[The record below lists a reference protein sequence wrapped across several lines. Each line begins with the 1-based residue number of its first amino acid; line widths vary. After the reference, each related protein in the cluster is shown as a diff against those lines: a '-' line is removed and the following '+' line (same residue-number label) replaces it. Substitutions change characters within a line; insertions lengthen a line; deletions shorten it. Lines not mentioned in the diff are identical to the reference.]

1 MKHTFYAKSTGVE
14 TTVREG
20 KIWLRFFTFGDG
32 ETKQVK
38 FAMDPEEAFKA
49 HLGIIAVVKSGNK
62 FNLVHKFNDKQ
73 SNLTI
78 EKWEKNDKSGFG
90 IVIKK
95 DDTKIN
101 VPLDQANILFLAELL
116 KAMSIESTKFEQKR
130 EQTQTETQAQTE
142 IQTEEVAVET
152 KVVEPDTDESGAT
165 ETGNGNS
172 GKLQKVVVEAV
183 RVDGKAIKVGGQWYE
198 ITDKTKVEGKVKKG
212 DVINLYYYKGEK
224 KNFANAIYVTE
235 YIPE

>member
-1 MKHTFYAKSTGVE
+1 MKHTFYAKNTGVE
-14 TTVREG
+14 ITVREG
-20 KIWLRFFTFGDG
+20 KIWLRFFTFGDS

-38 FAMDPEEAFKA
+38 FTMDPEEAFKT
-49 HLGIIAVVKSGNK
+49 HLGILSVVKSGSK
-62 FNLVHKFNDKQ
+62 FSLIHKFNDKQ
-73 SNLTI
+73 SSLII

-101 VPLDQANILFLAELL
+101 VPLDQANILFLAELF
-116 KAMSIESTKFEQKR
+116 KAMSIESTKFEQRK
-130 EQTQTETQAQTE
+130 EQAETQAQTE
-142 IQTEEVAVET
+142 TQTEITET
-152 KVVEPDTDESGAT
+152 KIVEPDPDESK
-165 ETGNGNS
+165 TGEAGDGTS

-183 RVDGKAIKVGGQWYE
+183 RVDGKAIKVNGKWYE
-198 ITDKTKVEGKVKKG
+198 ITSKTKIEGEIGKNKV
-212 DVINLYYYKGEK
+212 VNLYFYKGEK

>member
-1 MKHTFYAKSTGVE
+1 MKHTFYAKNTGVE

-32 ETKQVK
+32 ESKQVK

-49 HLGIIAVVKSGNK
+49 HLGILSVVKSGSK
-62 FNLVHKFNDKQ
+62 FSLIHKFNDKQ
-73 SNLTI
+73 STLTI
-78 EKWEKNDKSGFG
+78 EKWEKNNKNGFG

-101 VPLDQANILFLAELL
+101 VPLDQVNVLFLAELL
-116 KAMSIESTKFEQKR
+116 KAMSVESTKFEQRK
-130 EQTQTETQAQTE
+130 EQTETQAQTE
-142 IQTEEVAVET
+142 VTTET
-152 KVVEPDTDESGAT
+152 KIVEPDPDEA
-165 ETGNGNS
+165 ETGEAGDGTS

-183 RVDGKAIKVGGQWYE
+183 RVDGKAIKVNGKWYE
-198 ITDKTKVEGKVKKG
+198 ITSKTKIEGEIGKNKV
-212 DVINLYYYKGEK
+212 VNLYFYKGEK

>member
-1 MKHTFYAKSTGVE
+1 MKHTFYAKNTGVE

-20 KIWLRFFTFGDG
+20 KIWLRFFTFGDS

-38 FAMDPEEAFKA
+38 FAMDPEEVFKA
-49 HLGIIAVVKSGNK
+49 HLGILSVVKSGSK
-62 FNLVHKFNDKQ
+62 FSLIHKFNDKQ
-73 SNLTI
+73 STLTI

-101 VPLDQANILFLAELL
+101 VPLDQANILFLAELF
-116 KAMSIESTKFEQKR
+116 KAMSIESTKFEQRK
-130 EQTQTETQAQTE
+130 EQAETQAQTE
-142 IQTEEVAVET
+142 TQTEITET
-152 KVVEPDTDESGAT
+152 KIVEPDPDESK
-165 ETGNGNS
+165 TGEAGDGTS

-183 RVDGKAIKVGGQWYE
+183 RVDGKAIKVNGKWYE
-198 ITDKTKVEGKVKKG
+198 ITSKTKIEGEIGKNKV
-212 DVINLYYYKGEK
+212 VNLYFYKGEK

>member
-1 MKHTFYAKSTGVE
+1 MKHTFYAKNTGVE
-14 TTVREG
+14 ITVREG
-20 KIWLRFFTFGDG
+20 KIWLRFFTFGDS

-38 FAMDPEEAFKA
+38 FTMDPEEAFKT
-49 HLGIIAVVKSGNK
+49 HLGIISVVKSGGK

-78 EKWEKNDKSGFG
+78 EKWEKNNKSGFG

-95 DDTKIN
+95 DDIKIN
-101 VPLDQANILFLAELL
+101 VPLDQANVLFLAELF
-116 KAMSIESTKFEQKR
+116 KAMSIESTKFEQRK

-142 IQTEEVAVET
+142 TQTEITET
-152 KVVEPDTDESGAT
+152 KIVEPDPDES
-165 ETGNGNS
+165 ETGEAGDGTS

-183 RVDGKAIKVGGQWYE
+183 RVDGKAIKVNGKWYE
-198 ITDKTKVEGKVKKG
+198 ITSKTKIEGEIGKNKV
-212 DVINLYYYKGEK
+212 VNLYFYKGER

>member
-1 MKHTFYAKSTGVE
+1 MKHTFYAKNTGVE

-20 KIWLRFFTFGDG
+20 KIWLRFFTFGDS

-38 FAMDPEEAFKA
+38 FTMDPEEAFKT
-49 HLGIIAVVKSGNK
+49 HLGILSVVKSGSK
-62 FNLVHKFNDKQ
+62 FSLIHKFNDKQ
-73 SNLTI
+73 STLTI
-78 EKWEKNDKSGFG
+78 EKWEKNNKNGFG

-101 VPLDQANILFLAELL
+101 VPLDQVNVLFLAELL
-116 KAMSIESTKFEQKR
+116 KAMSVESTKFEQRK
-130 EQTQTETQAQTE
+130 EQTETQAQTE
-142 IQTEEVAVET
+142 VTTET
-152 KVVEPDTDESGAT
+152 KIVEPDPDEA
-165 ETGNGNS
+165 ETGEAGDGTS

-183 RVDGKAIKVGGQWYE
+183 RVDGKAIKVNGKWYE
-198 ITDKTKVEGKVKKG
+198 ITSKTKIEGEIGKNKV
-212 DVINLYYYKGEK
+212 VNLYFYKGEK

>member
-1 MKHTFYAKSTGVE
+1 MKHTFYAKNTGVE

-20 KIWLRFFTFGDG
+20 KIWLRFFTFGDS

-38 FAMDPEEAFKA
+38 FTMDPEEAFKA
-49 HLGIIAVVKSGNK
+49 HLGIISVVKSGGK

-101 VPLDQANILFLAELL
+101 VPLDQANVLFLAELL
-116 KAMSIESTKFEQKR
+116 KAMAIEATKFEQRK
-130 EQTQTETQAQTE
+130 EQTETQAQTE
-142 IQTEEVAVET
+142 VTAET
-152 KVVEPDTDESGAT
+152 KIVEPDPDEA

-183 RVDGKAIKVGGQWYE
+183 RVDGKAIKVNGQWYE
-198 ITDKTKVEGKVKKG
+198 ITDRTKIEGEISKNKV
-212 DVINLYYYKGEK
+212 VNLYYYKGEK

-235 YIPE
+235 IPE

>member
-38 FAMDPEEAFKA
+38 FAMDPEESFKT
-49 HLGIIAVVKSGNK
+49 HLGILSVVKSGSK
-62 FNLVHKFNDKQ
+62 FSLIHKFNDKQ

-101 VPLDQANILFLAELL
+101 VPLDQANALFLSELL
-116 KAMSIESTKFEQKR
+116 KAMAIEATKFEQRK
-130 EQTQTETQAQTE
+130 EQTQTETQTE
-142 IQTEEVAVET
+142 VTET
-152 KVVEPDTDESGAT
+152 KIIEPDPDETT

-172 GKLQKVVVEAV
+172 GRLQKVVIEAV
-183 RVDGKAIKVGGQWYE
+183 RVDKKAIKVNGQWYE
-198 ITDKTKVEGKVKKG
+198 ITDRTKIEGEISKNKV
-212 DVINLYYYKGEK
+212 VNLYYYKGEK

>member
-1 MKHTFYAKSTGVE
+1 MKHTFYAKNTGVE

-20 KIWLRFFTFGDG
+20 KIWLRFFTFGDS

-38 FAMDPEEAFKA
+38 FTMDPEEAFKT
-49 HLGIIAVVKSGNK
+49 HLGILSVVKSGSK
-62 FNLVHKFNDKQ
+62 FSLIHKFNDKQ
-73 SNLTI
+73 SSLII

-101 VPLDQANILFLAELL
+101 VPLDQANILFLAELF
-116 KAMSIESTKFEQKR
+116 KAMSIESTKFEQRK
-130 EQTQTETQAQTE
+130 EQAETQAQTE
-142 IQTEEVAVET
+142 TQTEITET
-152 KVVEPDTDESGAT
+152 KIVEPDPDESK
-165 ETGNGNS
+165 TGEAGDGTS

-183 RVDGKAIKVGGQWYE
+183 RVDGKAIKVNGKWYE
-198 ITDKTKVEGKVKKG
+198 ITSKTKIEGEIGKNKV
-212 DVINLYYYKGEK
+212 VNLYFYKGEK